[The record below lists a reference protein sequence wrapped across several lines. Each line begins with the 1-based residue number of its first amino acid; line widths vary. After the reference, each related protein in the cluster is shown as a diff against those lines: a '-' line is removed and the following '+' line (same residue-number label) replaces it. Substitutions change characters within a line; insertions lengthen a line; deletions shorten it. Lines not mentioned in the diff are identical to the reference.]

1 MPDITGIYNTSAFDG
16 TVASDF
22 ISTTKL
28 TPQIKADM
36 VDFSADDF
44 IEYRTSLTN
53 YLRAVYPDDFNNF
66 VESDLGIMLVET
78 FSYLASVLSFKADML
93 ANEAYLSSVQNPQNL
108 RKLLQLIG
116 VRLKGPSSS
125 KASCQL
131 LLPAGNNLAGS
142 ETYTISQADR
152 TFNVTS
158 NRDTGNASFV
168 LYEVDTNGKVDL
180 DAQDLVLTRT
190 ESLNNA
196 GTDFSKLILLEG
208 QMKTVTGTF
217 GSVDTIHTISI
228 TDPSIIE
235 GSISVRTGSGD
246 IYNEVENLFL
256 ADASSLLFQK
266 SYLDDYSATLVFGDD
281 VRGKSPTPNDTYTV
295 TYRTGGGTRGNVAPS
310 SINISIPGTHS
321 ADGAVT
327 CSVINSTKATG
338 GADAETVAKAKQY
351 APYFFKTQYRA
362 VTGED
367 YTTFANRFTS
377 TTGSTGK
384 ATAVLRNSGAGAN
397 MIDIYLVAYADEVDG
412 VQSQIERASIAFK
425 HELLDYL
432 GSYKM
437 LTDELTIVDGLIRT
451 LDLKATLFVD
461 KTFKPFEDDVKRT
474 AANKVLSF
482 FDITNRE
489 FGERIRIDELNRL
502 LFEIPEIRFS
512 KLTNLTQDIKLDL
525 NEILQLNNVEF
536 TIEYV

>member
-1 MPDITGIYNTSAFDG
+1 
-16 TVASDF
+16 
-22 ISTTKL
+22 
-28 TPQIKADM
+28 
-36 VDFSADDF
+36 
-44 IEYRTSLTN
+44 
-53 YLRAVYPDDFNNF
+53 
-66 VESDLGIMLVET
+66 
-78 FSYLASVLSFKADML
+78 
-93 ANEAYLSSVQNPQNL
+93 
-108 RKLLQLIG
+108 
-116 VRLKGPSSS
+116 
-125 KASCQL
+125 
-131 LLPAGNNLAGS
+131 
-142 ETYTISQADR
+142 
-152 TFNVTS
+152 
-158 NRDTGNASFV
+158 
-168 LYEVDTNGKVDL
+168 
-180 DAQDLVLTRT
+180 
-190 ESLNNA
+190 
-196 GTDFSKLILLEG
+196 
-208 QMKTVTGTF
+208 MKTVTGTF
-217 GSVDTIHTISI
+217 GSVDTIHTISL

-235 GSISVRTGSGD
+235 GSISVKTGSGD

-256 ADASSLLFQK
+256 ADSSSLLFQK
-266 SYLDDYSATLVFGDD
+266 TYLDDYSATLVFGDD

-432 GSYKM
+432 SSYKM